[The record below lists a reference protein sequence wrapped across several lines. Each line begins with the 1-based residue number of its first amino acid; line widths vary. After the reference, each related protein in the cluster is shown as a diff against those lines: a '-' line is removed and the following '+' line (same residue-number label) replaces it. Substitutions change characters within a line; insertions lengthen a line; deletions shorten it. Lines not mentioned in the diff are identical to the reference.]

1 MGLCIEV
8 LTDISKILFCGMKFY
23 FCLLQILS
31 NVVCFT
37 FVCSSRN
44 FYRPQKYVHAHRWDS
59 YKFFSPINSSFLI
72 FFAFGWV
79 PTFCKWHCL
88 NIFFLSRSNKKQV
101 GLTLSVVG
109 SDVTR
114 NEEERRRR
122 SDLERTSNWTERQAI
137 ITKVDSRSLFF
148 SRRRGTPSLIHHL
161 LDFNFWLKDAVL

>member
-1 MGLCIEV
+1 MWFV
-8 LTDISKILFCGMKFY
+8 LPLSVLRETSIDRKNMYTHTGGTRTNFFLQLIPVFLF
-23 FCLLQILS
+23 FCFWLGSHFLQVTLS
-31 NVVCFT
+31 E
-37 FVCSSRN
+37 
-44 FYRPQKYVHAHRWDS
+44 Y
-59 YKFFSPINSSFLI
+59 
-72 FFAFGWV
+72 
-79 PTFCKWHCL
+79 
-88 NIFFLSRSNKKQV
+88 FFLSRSNKKQV

-161 LDFNFWLKDAVL
+161 LILIFD